1 MNLELVYKLISKVYD
16 LLDVIYFRDY
26 EKSPRKVVLESIAE
40 QDRILDLCTGTATSS
55 INIAKAKTSVEII
68 GIDLSNDMLKV
79 AKNKVKRAGI
89 SNLKLYQMDATQLNF
104 KSHSFDK
111 VLISLILHELNE
123 ELAAKIIREAK
134 RVLKDNGE
142 IIITEWEPSQQ
153 LSKKILFA
161 PLHYLEPKSY
171 RKFIKKDLYSYFEG
185 YGLKIQQY
193 EHCDYTKV
201 VVLKKTNFKSSCNE
215 QKGEMD

>member
-89 SNLKLYQMDATQLNF
+89 SNLKLYQMDATQLGF
-104 KSHSFDK
+104 ESYSFDK
-111 VLISLILHELNE
+111 VLLSLILHELNE
-123 ELAAKIIREAK
+123 ELAAKIIEEAK

-142 IIITEWEPSQQ
+142 IINTEWEPSQQ

-171 RKFIKKDLYSYFEG
+171 RKFIKKDLYLYFEG

-193 EHCDYTKV
+193 QHCDYTKV
-201 VVLKKTNFKSSCNE
+201 VVLRKA
-215 QKGEMD
+215 

>member
-1 MNLELVYKLISKVYD
+1 MNRELVYKLISKVYD
-16 LLDVIYFRDY
+16 LLDVIYFRDF

-55 INIAKAKTSVEII
+55 IYIAKAKTSVEII
-68 GIDLSNDMLKV
+68 GIDLS
-79 AKNKVKRAGI
+79 
-89 SNLKLYQMDATQLNF
+89 
-104 KSHSFDK
+104 
-111 VLISLILHELNE
+111 
-123 ELAAKIIREAK
+123 
-134 RVLKDNGE
+134 KD
-142 IIITEWEPSQQ
+142 IIITEWEPSRQ

-171 RKFIKKDLYSYFEG
+171 RKFIKKDLYLYFEG

-201 VVLKKTNFKSSCNE
+201 VVLKKA
-215 QKGEMD
+215 